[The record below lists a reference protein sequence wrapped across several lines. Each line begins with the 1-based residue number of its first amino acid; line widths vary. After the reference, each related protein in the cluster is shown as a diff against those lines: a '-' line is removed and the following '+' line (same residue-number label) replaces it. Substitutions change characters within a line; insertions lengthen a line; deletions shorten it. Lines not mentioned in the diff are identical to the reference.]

1 MLNTIEVRGPTT
13 GPRDRRRSLESR
25 REAAAVARQ
34 IVLQMIRAGWRET
47 EAALALADALD
58 DYCLYLAEH
67 VSHDIHPANSNDIR
81 GVPARSI
88 DS

>member
-1 MLNTIEVRGPTT
+1 MLETIEVRGPTNS
-13 GPRDRRRSLESR
+13 PSDRRRASESR
-25 REAAAVARQ
+25 KEAKAVARQ
-34 IVLQMIRAGWRET
+34 IVLQMVHAGWREC

-67 VSHDIHPANSNDIR
+67 PPKAVQAANSNDMLTVSAHS
-81 GVPARSI
+81 G